1 MAQWKDLY
9 RRDSVLEKTV
19 ASITKSRA
27 TVRVSS
33 LADSQG
39 AVHEPVTN
47 RVLVSPVLLRDRP
60 ELVPVLVAVS
70 LGFASIRER
79 SRRWRWAVLGFS
91 LSAALDMVLL
101 YAQWGG
107 CARLLDAGLA
117 TGCFWGALW
126 QVLALRR
133 YAPQLECLAHDWA
146 RNIVPD
152 FTAQH
157 GAARVYCRWLRRATA
172 YRSWSPS

>member
-9 RRDSVLEKTV
+9 RRDSVLEKAV
-19 ASITKSRA
+19 ASITKDRV

-70 LGFASIRER
+70 LGFA
-79 SRRWRWAVLGFS
+79 
-91 LSAALDMVLL
+91 
-101 YAQWGG
+101 
-107 CARLLDAGLA
+107 RL
-117 TGCFWGALW
+117 
-126 QVLALRR
+126 RPR
-133 YAPQLECLAHDWA
+133 
-146 RNIVPD
+146 
-152 FTAQH
+152 
-157 GAARVYCRWLRRATA
+157 
-172 YRSWSPS
+172 